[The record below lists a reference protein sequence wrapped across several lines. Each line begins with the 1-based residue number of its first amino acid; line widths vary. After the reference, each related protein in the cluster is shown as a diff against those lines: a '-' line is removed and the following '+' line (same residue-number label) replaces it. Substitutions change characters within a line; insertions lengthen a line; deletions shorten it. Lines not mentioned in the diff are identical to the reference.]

1 MFAIVKDNTVQQ
13 IIQEGSQ
20 FTVDGVTYANNWFQ
34 LATQEEK
41 NALGVMEVVYGA
53 RPNDKYYWVTESAP
67 AINGN
72 VVDIGF
78 TSTPKDLARL
88 KTTAIDQVNQQ
99 AFSLLSPTDYM
110 SIKALETGT
119 AIADN
124 WKTWR
129 ESIRTSALNAKTAI
143 TASTDV
149 DSLIT
154 ASTVNWPNDPNY
166 VAPTTPTPDT
176 PTP

>member
-1 MFAIVKDNTVQQ
+1 MFAIVQNNTIQQ
-13 IIQEGSQ
+13 LIQEGSQ
-20 FTVDGVTYANNWFQ
+20 FTVNDVTYSNNWFQ

-41 NALGVMEVVYGA
+41 TALGVMEVVYA
-53 RPNDKYYWVTESAP
+53 QRPDDKYYWVTESTP
-67 AINGN
+67 VINGN

-78 TSTPKDLARL
+78 TTTPKDLAGL
-88 KTTAIDQVNQQ
+88 KANATSSIDQQ

-110 SIKALETGT
+110 TIKALETNT
-119 AIADN
+119 TMPET

-129 ESIRTSALNAKTAI
+129 ESVRTTALNAKTAI

-154 ASTVNWPNDPNY
+154 ASTVTWPNDPNY
-166 VAPTTPTPDT
+166 VAPVETSTQP
-176 PTP
+176 

>member
-1 MFAIVKDNTVQQ
+1 MFAIVKDNTIQQ

-20 FTVDGVTYANNWFQ
+20 FTVDDVTYANNWFQ

-53 RPNDKYYWVTESAP
+53 RPDDKYYWVTESAP

-78 TSTPKDLARL
+78 TSTPKDLAGL
-88 KTTAIDQVNQQ
+88 KTTAINQVNQQ
-99 AFSLLSPTDYM
+99 AFSLLSPSDYM
-110 SIKALETGT
+110 TIKALETNT
-119 AIADN
+119 TMPEN

-129 ESIRTSALNAKTAI
+129 ESVRTTAVNAKNAI
-143 TASTDV
+143 TASTDI
-149 DSLIT
+149 DTLIT
-154 ASTVNWPNDPNY
+154 ASTVNWPHDPNY
-166 VAPTTPTPDT
+166 VAPVETPTQP
-176 PTP
+176 

>member
-20 FTVDGVTYANNWFQ
+20 FTVDSVTYANNWFQ

-53 RPNDKYYWVTESAP
+53 RPDDKYYWVTESAP
-67 AINGN
+67 VINGN

-78 TSTPKDLARL
+78 TSTPKDLANL
-88 KTTAIDQVNQQ
+88 KTNAINQVNQQ

-110 SIKALETGT
+110 TIKALETNT
-119 AIADN
+119 TMPET

-129 ESIRTSALNAKTAI
+129 ESVRTTAATAKTAI
-143 TASTDV
+143 TASTDIA
-149 DSLIT
+149 SLIT
-154 ASTVNWPNDPNY
+154 ASTITWPNDPNY
-166 VAPTTPTPDT
+166 VAPTP
-176 PTP
+176 

>member
-1 MFAIVKDNTVQQ
+1 MFAIVKDNTIQQ

-20 FTVDGVTYANNWFQ
+20 FTVNDVTYANNWFQ

-41 NALGVMEVVYGA
+41 TVLGVMEVVYGA
-53 RPNDKYYWVTESAP
+53 RPDDKYYWVTESAP

-78 TSTPKDLARL
+78 TSTPKDLSGL

-110 SIKALETGT
+110 TIKALETNT
-119 AIADN
+119 TMPEN

-129 ESIRTSALNAKTAI
+129 ESVRTTAATAKTAI
-143 TASTDV
+143 IASTDIA
-149 DSLIT
+149 SLIT
-154 ASTVNWPNDPNY
+154 ASTVTWPNDPNY
-166 VAPTTPTPDT
+166 VAPQDNAK
-176 PTP
+176 